1 MPPTAESPPAAR
13 SALLPRL
20 ALLAAVVAVG
30 LGLWLSGAADLL
42 SFETLS
48 RHRAALQ
55 DWVAAHGLLAAA
67 AFVAAYGLVV
77 GVSLPGAVWMTI
89 AGGFLFGTAAGAAYA
104 VVGATAGA
112 VVVFLLAGT
121 VFREAWAARAGGALA
136 RMEEGFRR
144 DAFSYLLVLRL
155 VPLFPFWLVNLVPA
169 LLGVRLA
176 TYTLATAIGIVPG
189 AVVYAGVGNGL
200 DAVFAA
206 GGRPDLSIVWSP
218 EILLPLLGLSLLAL
232 VPVAYRRWRARH
244 DR

>member
-1 MPPTAESPPAAR
+1 MPPTAESPPATR
-13 SALLPRL
+13 STVLPRL

-30 LGLWLSGAADLL
+30 VGVWLSGAADVL

-48 RHRAALQ
+48 THRAALQ
-55 DWVAAHGLLAAA
+55 DWVAAHGVLAAA

-112 VVVFLLAGT
+112 VVVFLLART

-136 RMEEGFRR
+136 RMEDGFRR

-169 LLGVRLA
+169 LLGVRLS
-176 TYTLATAIGIVPG
+176 TYTMATAIGIVPG

>member
-13 SALLPRL
+13 SAVLPRL
-20 ALLAAVVAVG
+20 LLLAAVVAVG
-30 LGLWLSGAADLL
+30 LGVWLSGAADLL

-48 RHRAALQ
+48 THRAALQ
-55 DWVAAHGLLAAA
+55 DRVAAHGLLAAA

-104 VVGATAGA
+104 VIGATAGA
-112 VVVFLLAGT
+112 VVVFLLART

-136 RMEEGFRR
+136 RMEDGFRR

-169 LLGVRLA
+169 LLGVRLS